1 MKELEILAKVIL
13 LKEHQIITIK
23 NDTDED
29 SKYAKNN
36 KQARDM
42 ALAQIENILRNATNL
57 MSDIRTGIDVEP
69 WVAEKITLAN
79 DYLNTVVEWTAF
91 RVQSDE

>member
-1 MKELEILAKVIL
+1 MAFENLYQRLV
-13 LKEHQIITIK
+13 EHQIITIK
-23 NDTDED
+23 GDTDED

>member
-1 MKELEILAKVIL
+1 MAFENLYQRLV
-13 LKEHQIITIK
+13 EHQIITIK
-23 NDTDED
+23 DDTDED